1 MTQEDLFYW
10 AQSLYSKY
18 GIKEEQLELPLEEKE
33 DKKDEIT
40 K

>member
-18 GIKEEQLELPLEEKE
+18 GIKEEQLELPFKEKE
-33 DKKDEIT
+33 NKQNETT